1 MTEGHQPHPYNRLKH
16 DYTSANEAYFDAEA
30 LKIGDHPRRIE
41 LAGRICDRL
50 RNAYPG
56 LLDEDTTEVMD
67 FACGT
72 GK

>member
-1 MTEGHQPHPYNRLKH
+1 MTDDHQSHRLEY

-30 LKIGDHPRRIE
+30 LKVGDHPRKIK
-41 LAGRICDRL
+41 LAERICDRL
-50 RNAYPG
+50 KDAYPG

-72 GK
+72 GEC